1 MLPSYLVLRTVDLK
15 VLTPVLSNFERLVVC
30 NIVLLPELLWLRVDT
45 RLMSDMGRYVRFGS
59 RDG

>member
-15 VLTPVLSNFERLVVC
+15 VLTPVLSNFERVVVC
-30 NIVLLPELLWLRVDT
+30 SMVLLPEFLWLRVDT

>member
-15 VLTPVLSNFERLVVC
+15 VLTPVLSNFERVVVC
-30 NIVLLPELLWLRVDT
+30 NTVLLPELLWLRVDT